1 MEYGSSTAKAPPL
14 LLEGTPVAPQA
25 TVTELLLKLELLTF
39 KYDSATLFAYT
50 APPPPLAVPGRTEVE
65 SVSAEHP
72 EKLEFKMRT
81 VTLVPAKASALGGKS
96 EPAENRDNWGE
107 WSSANAPPYTE
118 EDPRELDADPPVN
131 DTAEHLENELLV
143 KVMWTFLA
151 VVVPMV
157 AVNEPP
163 TPFELKM

>member
-25 TVTELLLKLELLTF
+25 TVTELLVKLELLTF

-65 SVSAEHP
+65 SVSAEHSK
-72 EKLEFKMRT
+72 KLEFKMRT
-81 VTLVPAKASALGGKS
+81 VTLVPVKDSTLGGKS
-96 EPAENRDNWGE
+96 EPEEKKDNWGE
-107 WSSANAPPYTE
+107 CSRASAPPYAE
-118 EDPRELDADPPVN
+118 EDPREFDVDPPVN
-131 DTAEHLENELLV
+131 ETAVHLEIQFLV
-143 KVMWTFLA
+143 KLMWTFLA

-157 AVNEPP
+157 DFTVSAA
-163 TPFELKM
+163 PFEWKM

>member
-1 MEYGSSTAKAPPL
+1 M
-14 LLEGTPVAPQA
+14 
-25 TVTELLLKLELLTF
+25 TVKELLLKLQLLTF

-65 SVSAEHP
+65 SVSAEHSR
-72 EKLEFKMRT
+72 KLEFKMRT
-81 VTLVPAKASALGGKS
+81 VTLVPAKGRAMGGKS

-118 EDPRELDADPPVN
+118 EDPRELDVDPPVN
-131 DTAEHLENELLV
+131 ETTEHFENQLLV
-143 KVMWTFLA
+143 RVMWTFRA
-151 VVVPMV
+151 VVVPVV
-157 AVNEPP
+157 ACNKAA